1 MSTHPSTVIQFA
13 FCLCLNLS
21 VRSCRYNPFCGAAL
35 VSPWLC
41 QYLCILHLPI
51 VLPTFAHPI
60 VHTQLCASYKAI
72 LHTGDTVLP
81 GVRHLTPAGRLPGSG
96 PRWPQIGSPCLPP
109 PCLTPPRPHSHFPP
123 HQFAHNLLY
132 TIFSLQF
139 LFGSKIS
146 THYHSN
152 STIDCLLSSVPC
164 LFCILL

>member
-21 VRSCRYNPFCGAAL
+21 VTSCRYNPFCGAAL

-72 LHTGDTVLP
+72 LRTGDTVLP

-96 PRWPQIGSPCLPP
+96 ARWPQIGSACLPASLPDTSSTPQSLPSSPVRTQSSP
-109 PCLTPPRPHSHFPP
+109 PSSPCNSSLDQKYQLTIIPI
-123 HQFAHNLLY
+123 Q
-132 TIFSLQF
+132 Q
-139 LFGSKIS
+139 
-146 THYHSN
+146 
-152 STIDCLLSSVPC
+152 
-164 LFCILL
+164 